1 MRKSRYDY
9 RAGVGLPPIQE
20 KPDLTKLTHAENPYK
35 NGGDSAFDSG
45 VKYNPLGDSLA
56 ETMEIEREQDD
67 TMIIT
72 LTEDEYNQY
81 SGLDTSRTRL
91 GDAHKE
97 EKPNVT
103 PDSSGGGADSGNV
116 GGGGGS
122 LVPNKPN
129 LLLLGGLGL
138 FAFLLIKK

>member
-1 MRKSRYDY
+1 MKKNKYY
-9 RAGVGLPPIQE
+9 YMGGIGLPPIKE
-20 KPDLTKLTHAENPYK
+20 KPDLTHLTQAENPYK
-35 NGGDSAFDSG
+35 NGGDTIDSG
-45 VKYNPLGDSLA
+45 VKYNPLGDNLA
-56 ETMEIEREQDD
+56 ETTEIEREQDD

-81 SGLDTSRTRL
+81 SGLNASRTRL

-97 EKPNVT
+97 EKPSVT
-103 PDSSGGGADSGNV
+103 PDSSGGGADSGNS
-116 GGGGGS
+116 GSGGGS

>member
-20 KPDLTKLTHAENPYK
+20 KPDLTKLTHAEDPHK
-35 NGGDSAFDSG
+35 NGGDTIDSG

-56 ETMEIEREQDD
+56 ETTEIEREQDD

-97 EKPNVT
+97 EKPSVT
-103 PDSSGGGADSGNV
+103 PDSSGGGADSGNA
-116 GGGGGS
+116 GSGGGS

-138 FAFLLIKK
+138 FAFLLLKK

>member
-1 MRKSRYDY
+1 MRKSKYDY
-9 RAGVGLPPIQE
+9 RACVGLIPIKE
-20 KPDLTKLTHAENPYK
+20 KPDLTQLTQAENPYK
-35 NGGDSAFDSG
+35 NGGDTIDSG
-45 VKYNPLGDSLA
+45 VKYNPLGDNLA
-56 ETMEIEREQDD
+56 ETTEIEREQDD

-97 EKPNVT
+97 EKPSVT
-103 PDSSGGGADSGNV
+103 PDSSGGGADSGNS
-116 GGGGGS
+116 GSGGGS
-122 LVPNKPN
+122 LVSNKPN

-138 FAFLLIKK
+138 FAFLLLKK

>member
-1 MRKSRYDY
+1 MKKNKYY
-9 RAGVGLPPIQE
+9 YMGGIGLPPIKE
-20 KPDLTKLTHAENPYK
+20 KPDLTKLTEAENPYK
-35 NGGDSAFDSG
+35 NGGDTIDSG
-45 VKYNPLGDSLA
+45 VKYNPLDDNLA
-56 ETMEIEREQDD
+56 ETTEIEREQDD

-81 SGLDTSRTRL
+81 SGPDTSRTRL

-97 EKPNVT
+97 EKPSVT
-103 PDSSGGGADSGNV
+103 PDSSGGGADSGNS
-116 GGGGGS
+116 GSGGGS

>member
-1 MRKSRYDY
+1 MKSKYDY
-9 RAGVGLPPIQE
+9 RVSVGLIPIKE
-20 KPDLTKLTHAENPYK
+20 KPDLSKLTQAENPYK
-35 NGGDSAFDSG
+35 NGGDTIDSG

-56 ETMEIEREQDD
+56 ETTEIEREQDD

-81 SGLDTSRTRL
+81 SGLDASRTRL

-103 PDSSGGGADSGNV
+103 PDSSGGGADSGNS

-138 FAFLLIKK
+138 FAFLLLKK

>member
-1 MRKSRYDY
+1 MKKNKYY
-9 RAGVGLPPIQE
+9 YMGGIGLPPIKE
-20 KPDLTKLTHAENPYK
+20 KPDLTKLTEAENPYK
-35 NGGDSAFDSG
+35 NGGDTIDSG
-45 VKYNPLGDSLA
+45 VKYNPLDDNLA
-56 ETMEIEREQDD
+56 DTTEIEREQDD

-72 LTEDEYNQY
+72 LSEDEYNQY

-103 PDSSGGGADSGNV
+103 PDSSGGGADSGNS
-116 GGGGGS
+116 GSGGGS

-138 FAFLLIKK
+138 FAFLLFKK

>member
-1 MRKSRYDY
+1 MRKSNYDY
-9 RAGVGLPPIQE
+9 RAGVGLIPIKE
-20 KPDLTKLTHAENPYK
+20 KPDLTQLTQAENPYK
-35 NGGDSAFDSG
+35 NGGDIINSG
-45 VKYNPLGDSLA
+45 VKDNPLDDTLA
-56 ETMEIEREQDD
+56 ETTEIEREQDD

-97 EKPNVT
+97 EKPSVT
-103 PDSSGGGADSGNV
+103 PDSSGGGADSGNA

-138 FAFLLIKK
+138 FAFLLFKK

>member
-1 MRKSRYDY
+1 MRKSNYDY
-9 RAGVGLPPIQE
+9 RASVGLIPIKE
-20 KPDLTKLTHAENPYK
+20 KPDLTKLTQAEDPYK
-35 NGGDSAFDSG
+35 NGGDTIDSG
-45 VKYNPLGDSLA
+45 VKYNPLDDNLA
-56 ETMEIEREQDD
+56 ETTEIEREQDD

-97 EKPNVT
+97 EKPSIT
-103 PDSSGGGADSGNV
+103 PDSSGGGADSGNS
-116 GGGGGS
+116 GSGGGS

>member
-1 MRKSRYDY
+1 MKSKYDY
-9 RAGVGLPPIQE
+9 RVSVGLIPIKE
-20 KPDLTKLTHAENPYK
+20 KPDLSKLTQAENPYK
-35 NGGDSAFDSG
+35 NGGDTIDSG

-56 ETMEIEREQDD
+56 ETTEIEREQDD

-103 PDSSGGGADSGNV
+103 PDSSGGGADSGNA